1 MGPLLVEGADEL
13 IEASLLL
20 EEVLGGGLGGLLL
33 ERQMHAL
40 MAAVLLRVSGLDA
53 LDIDPEPQPP
63 HRQARQT
70 KERVGAG
77 EGSAVIGAN
86 RCR

>member
-1 MGPLLVEGADEL
+1 
-13 IEASLLL
+13 
-20 EEVLGGGLGGLLL
+20 
-33 ERQMHAL
+33 MHAL